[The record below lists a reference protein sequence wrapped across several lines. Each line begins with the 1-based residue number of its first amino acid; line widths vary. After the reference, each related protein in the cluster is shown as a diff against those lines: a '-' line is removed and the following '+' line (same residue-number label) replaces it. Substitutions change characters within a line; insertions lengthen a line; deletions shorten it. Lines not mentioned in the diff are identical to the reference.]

1 MPVSKVFVYAE
12 YQVSLPFT
20 EIDWV
25 PINQDMKK
33 FPGLKS
39 KTWLSAIN
47 TNQVGGF
54 YEFDS
59 VENAQNYIENL
70 LIPFAK
76 QVNGNLT
83 VKLFDGDVT
92 EKASIGMNSPF
103 YSADL
108 LE

>member
-1 MPVSKVFVYAE
+1 MPVNKVFVYAE
-12 YQVSLPFT
+12 YQISIPFG

-25 PINQDMKK
+25 PINVEMKK

-39 KTWLSAIN
+39 KTWLSGVN
-47 TNQVGGF
+47 TNSVGGF

-59 VENAQNYIENL
+59 IENAQSYIDGL

-83 VKLFDGDVT
+83 VKLFDGDAT
-92 EKASIGMNSPF
+92 KQASIGMSSPF
-103 YSADL
+103 YPAESQ
-108 LE
+108 